1 MTTILVIEDDDNV
14 REILTEILTAENF
27 QVIAAEDGPIGV
39 KLAQEKLPNVIIC
52 DVMMP
57 ELNGYG
63 VLSQLRQNPSTQTIP
78 FIFLTA
84 KSAKTD
90 LRQGMALGADDY
102 LTKPFTRDELLEAIA
117 TRLEKQVIFEQ
128 RSQKQLDELRGS
140 LFHSLPHELRTP
152 LNGILG
158 LSRLLIEDYDITD
171 RDEALE
177 MLQEIYTSG
186 ERLYRLTQNFLLY
199 ADLEL
204 TAKDPARIRA
214 LRQGQEKI
222 DTQKSITEIA
232 TQKAQTTNRTSDL
245 TLELQEI
252 IISIGEQ
259 KFRKIIEEIIDNA
272 FKFSDPGTLIEVKT
286 SSKENIFTLYV
297 TNRGRGMTAEQMASL
312 GAGMQFERKLYEQ
325 QGSGLGLIIAKRLVE
340 LHGGNLALDS
350 IPNQETV
357 VRIAL
362 PIEREL

>member
-14 REILTEILTAENF
+14 REILVEILRAEGFN
-27 QVIAAEDGPIGV
+27 VIAAEDGQLGLE
-39 KLAQEKLPNVIIC
+39 LAQDKLPNLIIC
-52 DVMMP
+52 DIMMP
-57 ELNGYG
+57 KLSGYE
-63 VLSQLRQNPSTQTIP
+63 VLSQLQQSPSTATIP

-102 LTKPFTRDELLEAIA
+102 LTKPFTRDELLAAIA
-117 TRLEKQVIFEQ
+117 ARLEKQGILAQ
-128 RSQKQLDELRGS
+128 KSQKQLDELRGS

-158 LSRLLIEDYDITD
+158 LSRLLIESYDITD

-177 MLQEIYTSG
+177 MLEEIYTSG

-204 TAKDPARIRA
+204 IAKDPARIRA
-214 LRQGQEKI
+214 LHQGQDKI
-222 DTQKSITEIA
+222 DTQKVIREIA
-232 TQKAQTTNRTSDL
+232 TQKAKKTNRISDL
-245 TLELQEI
+245 ILELQEI
-252 IISIGEQ
+252 MVSISEE

-272 FKFSDPGTLIEVKT
+272 FKFSTTSTLIEVKT
-286 SSKENIFTLYV
+286 NSQENIFILYV
-297 TNRGRGMTAEQMASL
+297 TNRGRGMTAEQIAHL

-325 QGSGLGLIIAKRLVE
+325 QGSGLGLVIAKRLVE
-340 LHGGNLALDS
+340 LHGGNLAIDS
-350 IPNQETV
+350 IPSQETI
-357 VRIAL
+357 VRVAL
-362 PIEREL
+362 PIERES